1 MQAHDLSEHVHHED
15 EDDHNRAG
23 ERRTRWVVWITAV
36 MMVGEL
42 IVGWLTGSVAL
53 KADGWHMGTHVG
65 ALGLTLVA
73 YWYARTRASHDAFS
87 FGTGKVYAL
96 AGYTSGVLLALV
108 ATWMAFEGIENL
120 IAHPPVDYRDAL
132 PVACLGF
139 VVNLVSALVLRRNH
153 HYGHG
158 HHGHGHHHAHHGH
171 GHDHARPGHSD
182 DHDGHD
188 EPPRPGTFDFNLRAA
203 YIHIVADAF
212 TSLLAIAALS
222 LGWLAGLWFLDP
234 LMGLI
239 GGAVITW
246 WAVSLCR
253 QASRQLLDV
262 VSSPR
267 HEQIVRQRLEAIDD
281 VRVADLHV
289 WELGPGRRSCIVSV
303 VTARPREVA
312 DYRSAVLSALDVAHL
327 TIEIHRCE
335 LSHDAGAVAVA
346 HAHAHA
352 HADDHG
358 HAHPDAHGHA
368 HPDAHGHPDAHA
380 QAHAHA
386 HTHAGD
392 DTAGAGSDA
401 GAALLDKIAPRGA

>member
-15 EDDHNRAG
+15 EDGHNRAG

-42 IVGWLTGSVAL
+42 IVGWWTGSVAL

-96 AGYTSGVLLALV
+96 AGYTSGVLLAMV
-108 ATWMAFEGIENL
+108 AIWMAFEGIENL
-120 IAHPPVDYRDAL
+120 IHHPTVDYRDAL

-139 VVNLVSALVLRRNH
+139 VVNLVSALLLRRNH
-153 HYGHG
+153 QYGHG
-158 HHGHGHHHAHHGH
+158 HHHWHYGQR
-171 GHDHARPGHSD
+171 HDHAHDLHGHVHGD
-182 DHDGHD
+182 AHRHDGHD
-188 EPPRPGTFDFNLRAA
+188 EPPRPGTLDFNLRAA
-203 YIHIVADAF
+203 YIHIIADAL

-222 LGWLAGLWFLDP
+222 LGWWAGLWFLDP

-289 WELGPGRRSCIVSV
+289 WELGPERRSCIVSV
-303 VTARPREVA
+303 VTARPREVT
-312 DYRSAVLSALDVAHL
+312 DYRRAVLSALDVAHL

-335 LSHDAGAVAVA
+335 LSHDDGAAAVA
-346 HAHAHA
+346 
-352 HADDHG
+352 
-358 HAHPDAHGHA
+358 
-368 HPDAHGHPDAHA
+368 
-380 QAHAHA
+380 
-386 HTHAGD
+386 
-392 DTAGAGSDA
+392 DA
-401 GAALLDKIAPRGA
+401 GADADPDPAADAEADAVVLDTVASGGA

>member
-15 EDDHNRAG
+15 EDDHNRTG
-23 ERRTRWVVWITAV
+23 ERRTRWVVAITAV

-42 IVGWLTGSVAL
+42 IVGWYTGSIAL
-53 KADGWHMGTHVG
+53 TADGWHMGTHVG

-73 YWYARTRASHDAFS
+73 YWYARTRAGHDAFS

-108 ATWMAFEGIENL
+108 AVWMAKEGIEHL
-120 IAHPPVDYRDAL
+120 IRREPVDYADAL
-132 PVACLGF
+132 PVAAVGL
-139 VVNLVSALVLRRNH
+139 VVNLVSAILLGRGH

-158 HHGHGHHHAHHGH
+158 HGHH
-171 GHDHARPGHSD
+171 GHDHH
-182 DHDGHD
+182 DHGHD
-188 EPPRPGTFDFNLRAA
+188 HHGQGQHGHDHQGHDHHGHDRHAHAEPPKPGTLDFNLRAA
-203 YIHIVADAF
+203 YIHIIADAL
-212 TSLLAIAALS
+212 TSLLAIGALA
-222 LGWLAGLWFLDP
+222 LGWWQGLWFLDP

-303 VTARPREVA
+303 VTSHPREVSY
-312 DYRSAVLSALDVAHL
+312 YRDAVLAALPVAHL
-327 TIEIHRCE
+327 TIEIHEC
-335 LSHDAGAVAVA
+335 GAHSPERA
-346 HAHAHA
+346 
-352 HADDHG
+352 
-358 HAHPDAHGHA
+358 
-368 HPDAHGHPDAHA
+368 
-380 QAHAHA
+380 
-386 HTHAGD
+386 
-392 DTAGAGSDA
+392 
-401 GAALLDKIAPRGA
+401 